1 MSSGRFAMLAGITA
15 LAVGVASASQA
26 RAPTWI
32 RQSNNGHPAA
42 AIGVSGGISVTVFCY
57 AKPSPRYVLVVKGPA
72 RGLQA
77 GRSVA
82 TRVEG
87 RKKIKLRFDKV
98 ELAAGNAIL
107 TTQGGSR
114 GSTGDQSGA
123 LEAIEAIRTAKKPI
137 TVTSGPFSVTV
148 PATGVEAAMA
158 PLVSRCGDIRKMI
171 KRAEGREGELPS

>member
-1 MSSGRFAMLAGITA
+1 MIHRRLAGFVAAA
-15 LAVGVASASQA
+15 LAVTIGWPSQA
-26 RAPTWI
+26 QAPTWI
-32 RQSNNGHPAA
+32 RQSSNGHPVA

-57 AKPSPRYVLVVKGPA
+57 AKPTPRYVLVVKGPA
-72 RGLQA
+72 RGLTA
-77 GRSVA
+77 GRSVNV
-82 TRVEG
+82 RVEG
-87 RKKIKLRFDKV
+87 RRKVKLRFDKV
-98 ELAAGNAIL
+98 ELAAVRNAIL

-123 LEAIEAIRTAKKPI
+123 LEAIEAIRTARKPI

-158 PLVSRCGDIRKMI
+158 PLVSRCGDIKKMI